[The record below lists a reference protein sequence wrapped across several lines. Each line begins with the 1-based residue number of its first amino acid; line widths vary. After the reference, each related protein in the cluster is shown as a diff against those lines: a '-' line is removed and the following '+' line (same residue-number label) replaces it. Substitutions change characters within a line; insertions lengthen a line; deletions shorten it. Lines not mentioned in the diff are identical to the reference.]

1 MVAVDPR
8 ATPPGEGGTGERVPA
23 PAPGYD
29 SPHGRPARPHV
40 TVPILREFER
50 RLGNLVEGFFA
61 SAFRSG
67 LQPVE
72 LAKRVM
78 REMDAGKTV
87 GVRDVWA
94 PNHFSFSL
102 SEEDGGRFEQAEQAI
117 VAELQRV
124 VRETAL
130 ERGWG
135 LVGSPAVELEIDPGL
150 ARGRFRCEA
159 TFVEGP
165 GEMPPAV
172 PAAGDAGLVHL
183 DGDRVV
189 DTYRLRSATTIG
201 RLPECEIVLTDPG
214 ASRKHA
220 QIVRRDDGYAVSD
233 LGSTNG
239 TLVNGDPVRERLLV
253 DGDRITIGST
263 VLEFRRG

>member
-1 MVAVDPR
+1 
-8 ATPPGEGGTGERVPA
+8 
-23 PAPGYD
+23 
-29 SPHGRPARPHV
+29 
-40 TVPILREFER
+40 VPILREFER
-50 RLGNLVEGFFA
+50 RLGNMVEGFFA
-61 SAFRSG
+61 TTFRSG

-94 PNHFSFSL
+94 PNHFVFSL

-117 VAELQRV
+117 VGELQRV

-135 LVGSPAVELEIDPGL
+135 LVGPPRVELEIDENVG
-150 ARGRFRCEA
+150 RGRFRCSA

-165 GEMPPAV
+165 GQVPPAV
-172 PAAGDAGLVHL
+172 PAAGEAGLVL
-183 DGDRVV
+183 LEGEKVA
-189 DTYRLRSATTIG
+189 DTFRLGPATTIG
-201 RLPECEIVLTDPG
+201 RIEGCDIVLTDPG
-214 ASRKHA
+214 TSRRHA
-220 QIVRRDDGYAVSD
+220 QVVRRDDGYAVTD

>member
-1 MVAVDPR
+1 
-8 ATPPGEGGTGERVPA
+8 
-23 PAPGYD
+23 
-29 SPHGRPARPHV
+29 
-40 TVPILREFER
+40 VPILRDFER

-61 SAFRSG
+61 TTFRSG

-94 PNHFSFSL
+94 PNRFVFSL
-102 SEEDGGRFEQAEQAI
+102 SDEDGARFEQAEQAL
-117 VAELQRV
+117 ATELKQV

-135 LVGSPAVELEIDPGL
+135 LVGPPEVEFEIDPEL
-150 ARGRFRCEA
+150 ARGRFRCAA

-165 GEMPPAV
+165 GELAPAV
-172 PAAGDAGLVHL
+172 PAAGEAGILLL
-183 DGDRVV
+183 DGERVAA
-189 DTYRLRSATTIG
+189 TYRLGPATTLG
-201 RLPECEIVLTDPG
+201 RLPTCDIVLTDPG
-214 ASRKHA
+214 ASRRHA
-220 QIVRRDDGYAVSD
+220 TIVRRDDGYVVTD

-239 TLVNGDPVRERLLV
+239 TLVNGEPTTERLLV
-253 DGDRITIGST
+253 DGDRIKIGTT

>member
-1 MVAVDPR
+1 MVAVVASP
-8 ATPPGEGGTGERVPA
+8 TGGTRPRGTI
-23 PAPGYD
+23 
-29 SPHGRPARPHV
+29 GRRALAQRTSIV
-40 TVPILREFER
+40 SILRGFER

-61 SAFRSG
+61 TTFRSG

-94 PNHFSFSL
+94 PNRFVFTL
-102 SEEDGGRFEQAEQAI
+102 SDEDGRRFEQAEQAL
-117 VAELQRV
+117 ATELARV

-135 LVGSPAVELEIDPGL
+135 LVGSPSVEFEIDDEL
-150 ARGRFRCEA
+150 TRGRFRCSA
-159 TFVEGP
+159 SFAEGP

-172 PAAGDAGLVHL
+172 PAAGEAGLVLL

-189 DTYRLRSATTIG
+189 DTFRMRSAVTIG

-214 ASRKHA
+214 ASRRHV
-220 QIVRRDDGYAVSD
+220 QVVRRDDGYLLTD

-239 TLVNGDPVRERLLV
+239 TLVNGEPVRERLLV

-263 VLEFRRG
+263 VIEFRRG

>member
-1 MVAVDPR
+1 M
-8 ATPPGEGGTGERVPA
+8 
-23 PAPGYD
+23 
-29 SPHGRPARPHV
+29 
-40 TVPILREFER
+40 PILRDFER
-50 RLGNLVEGFFA
+50 RLGNVVEGFFA
-61 SAFRSG
+61 TTFRSG

-94 PNHFSFSL
+94 PNHFVFSL
-102 SEEDGGRFEQAEQAI
+102 SEEDGERFEQAEQAL
-117 VAELQRV
+117 VAELGQV

-135 LVGSPAVELEIDPGL
+135 LLGPPGIELEIDERLP
-150 ARGRFRCEA
+150 RGRFRCEA

-165 GEMPPAV
+165 RELAPAV
-172 PAAGDAGLVHL
+172 PAQNEATLALL
-183 DGDRVV
+183 DDDRTV
-189 DTYRLRSATTIG
+189 DTFRLREDSITIG
-201 RLPECEIVLTDPG
+201 RRDDCEVVITDPG
-214 ASRKHA
+214 VSRHHA
-220 QIVRRDDGYAVSD
+220 RIDRRGDGHVVVD

-239 TLVNGDPVRERLLV
+239 TLVNDRPVTEHELS
-253 DGDRITIGST
+253 DGDRITVGTT

>member
-1 MVAVDPR
+1 M
-8 ATPPGEGGTGERVPA
+8 
-23 PAPGYD
+23 
-29 SPHGRPARPHV
+29 
-40 TVPILREFER
+40 
-50 RLGNLVEGFFA
+50 VEGFFA
-61 SAFRSG
+61 TTFRSG

-78 REMDAGKTV
+78 REMDSGKTV

-94 PNHFSFSL
+94 PNHFVFSL
-102 SEEDGGRFEQAEQAI
+102 SEEDGGRFEQAEQAL

-135 LVGSPAVELEIDPGL
+135 LVGPPAVELEVDDGL
-150 ARGRFRCEA
+150 ARGRFRCSA
-159 TFVEGP
+159 AFVEGP
-165 GEMPPAV
+165 GEIPPAV
-172 PAAGDAGLVHL
+172 PAAGDAGLVL
-183 DGDRVV
+183 LEGDRVA
-189 DTYRLRSATTIG
+189 DTFRLGSATTIG
-201 RLPECEIVLTDPG
+201 RLSECEVVLTDPG

-233 LGSTNG
+233 MGSTNG
-239 TLVNGDPVRERLLV
+239 TLVNGEPVRERLLV

>member
-1 MVAVDPR
+1 
-8 ATPPGEGGTGERVPA
+8 
-23 PAPGYD
+23 
-29 SPHGRPARPHV
+29 
-40 TVPILREFER
+40 VPILREFER

-61 SAFRSG
+61 TTFRSG

-94 PNHFSFSL
+94 PNHFVFTL

-117 VAELQRV
+117 VTELQRV

-135 LVGSPAVELEIDPGL
+135 LVGPPAVELEIDAAL
-150 ARGRFRCEA
+150 ARGRFRCA
-159 TFVEGP
+159 TTFVEGP
-165 GEMPPAV
+165 GQIPPAV
-172 PAAGDAGLVHL
+172 PAAGEAGLVLL
-183 DGDRVV
+183 DADRVA
-189 DTYRLRSATTIG
+189 DTFRLGPSTTLG
-201 RLPECEIVLTDPG
+201 RMAGCDVVLTDPG
-214 ASRKHA
+214 ASRRHA
-220 QIVRRDDGYAVSD
+220 QIVRRDDGYAVTD

-239 TLVNGDPVRERLLV
+239 TLVNGESVRERLLV

>member
-1 MVAVDPR
+1 M
-8 ATPPGEGGTGERVPA
+8 
-23 PAPGYD
+23 
-29 SPHGRPARPHV
+29 
-40 TVPILREFER
+40 
-50 RLGNLVEGFFA
+50 VEGFFA
-61 SAFRSG
+61 TTFRSG

-78 REMDAGKTV
+78 REMDSRKTV

-94 PNHFSFSL
+94 PNHFVFSL
-102 SEEDGGRFEQAEQAI
+102 SEEDGARFEQAEQAL

-135 LVGSPAVELEIDPGL
+135 LVGPPGVELEVDEGL
-150 ARGRFRCEA
+150 ARGRFRCSA
-159 TFVEGP
+159 AFVEGP
-165 GEMPPAV
+165 GEIPPAV
-172 PAAGDAGLVHL
+172 PAAGDAGLVL
-183 DGDRVV
+183 LEGDRVA
-189 DTYRLRSATTIG
+189 DTFRLGPATTIG
-201 RLPECEIVLTDPG
+201 RLSECEIVLTDPG

-233 LGSTNG
+233 MGSTNG
-239 TLVNGDPVRERLLV
+239 TLVNGEPVRERLLV

>member
-1 MVAVDPR
+1 
-8 ATPPGEGGTGERVPA
+8 
-23 PAPGYD
+23 
-29 SPHGRPARPHV
+29 
-40 TVPILREFER
+40 VPILREFER

-61 SAFRSG
+61 TTFRSG

-94 PNHFSFSL
+94 PNHFVFSL
-102 SEEDGGRFEQAEQAI
+102 SEEDGGRFEQAEQAM

-135 LVGSPAVELEIDPGL
+135 LVGPPVVELEVDDGL
-150 ARGRFRCEA
+150 ARGRFRCSA
-159 TFVEGP
+159 AFVEGE

-172 PAAGDAGLVHL
+172 PAAGDAGLVLL
-183 DGDRVV
+183 DGDRVA
-189 DTYRLRSATTIG
+189 DTFRL
-201 RLPECEIVLTDPG
+201 G

-220 QIVRRDDGYAVSD
+220 QIVRRDDGFVLTD

-239 TLVNGDPVRERLLV
+239 TLVNGETVRERLLV